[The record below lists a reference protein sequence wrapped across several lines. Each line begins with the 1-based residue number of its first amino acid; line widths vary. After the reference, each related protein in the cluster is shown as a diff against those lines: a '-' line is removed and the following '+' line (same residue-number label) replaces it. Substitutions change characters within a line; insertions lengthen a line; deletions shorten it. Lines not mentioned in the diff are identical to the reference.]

1 MASISGSIN
10 FLGTGSGIDIES
22 LLTGLK
28 QVESM
33 QKSRMEIWKAEW
45 QLRIDAFQEIT
56 TVMTET
62 KSALTQFNTMN
73 KMLKRNVASSNDKV
87 ATATADSTIDQG
99 LYSIDVRQL
108 ATSAIYSNKTI
119 FTGKDAKINDSP
131 TNKTFSYTYKGVTRT
146 IDISPN
152 MTLEQFTKK
161 INNDPKNPGVK
172 ASMIKNGSGYTFQIQ
187 GKETG
192 AENTLSISSDLP
204 SFHSVDNIMT
214 LAYNGKETSFAVT
227 KGMTAQDLV
236 DLLNNRTASTGISAQ
251 LEDKGSQKVIKYYDS
266 AGNDV
271 TSRVGL
277 SGGGLETFSSIGA
290 LAGVTDLTHQLA
302 APGSG
307 PQNYSFTYDGKEYS
321 VKINE
326 TGTGASIQ
334 DLLDAINAKITSEG
348 FDDQLKASWD
358 PGAGQIS
365 FTESK
370 RTLEASS
377 GQALNFSFRVGT
389 AYKEVTKDDG
399 SKELVKDPDST
410 NKLESIALSEGSS
423 LGDLVKAFNK
433 AATADKLAAV
443 DPTASYEA
451 SGDSGAFEI
460 IKTDASGAKTTLT
473 RTKLADGTIQYKDG
487 SVVVFET
494 NSNING
500 LNTDVPASY
509 EIPVSSGTKTL
520 PVASSI
526 NGLDPAPVFATAETT
541 INSGTDNWYS
551 QQAQDARFTLNGWG
565 QELTSSSNTLT
576 EVVEG
581 MTITLKS
588 KGETNLNVV
597 DDKEQ
602 LKENIQ
608 EVVDAINTMLKKIQ
622 ELTKYDKNK
631 TVDGPTDTD
640 NGVLKM
646 ESQFTWQKGAA
657 LTGNYGVQLLRSRLK
672 NVTSGAGSGFTRMQ
686 SSDDTLNDLFTS
698 LSQIGIKTV
707 TNESDP
713 NFGLLEID
721 EAKLDEAIDRDI
733 RNVAELFSADMQ
745 GGTNS
750 ENFSVA
756 STGTRAKGGT
766 YRVEYEVGS
775 DGKLDTDSVYINGAK
790 ANYDSSMGTFTVGDM
805 NNAAVGVSITFPMD
819 GLTPGSYKGADADT
833 LTIKDGKVNQMIDQ
847 LTDELRS
854 VARDDETGFVGGQ
867 AGAIP
872 LLIDNYKTVI
882 ASIDKKIEREETRL
896 VTWEKRMKARF
907 SRLDTLMTKLNGQME
922 SNASALA
929 QLSSNKSSS

>member
-1 MASISGSIN
+1 MASSISGSIS
-10 FLGTGSGIDIES
+10 FQGLGSGTDFSEMIK
-22 LLTGLK
+22 GLK
-28 QVESM
+28 QIESM

-56 TVMTET
+56 TVMTEAKT
-62 KSALTQFNTMN
+62 ALTKFNTMN

-99 LYSIDVRQL
+99 LYSIDVKQL
-108 ATSAIYSNKTI
+108 ATSAIYSNKTT

-131 TNKTFSYTYKGVTRT
+131 DNKTFSYTYKGVTRT

-192 AENTLSISSDLP
+192 AQNTLSISSDLP
-204 SFHSVDNIMT
+204 TFHSVDKIMT

-227 KGMTAQDLV
+227 KNMTAQDLV
-236 DLLNNRTASTGISAQ
+236 DLLNNRTSSTGISAK
-251 LEDKGSQKVIKYYDS
+251 LEDVGGQKTIKYYDS
-266 AGNDV
+266 TGNDV
-271 TSRVGL
+271 TNRVGL
-277 SGGGLETFSSIGA
+277 SGGGLDAFSSVGN
-290 LAGVTDLTHQLA
+290 LAGETDLTRQLA

-307 PQNYSFTYDGKEYS
+307 PKDYSFTYDGKEYS
-321 VKINE
+321 VRINE
-326 TGTGASIQ
+326 TDSGASIQ
-334 DLLDAINAKITSEG
+334 DLLDAVNAKIASEG
-348 FDDQLKASWD
+348 FDDKLKASWD
-358 PGAGQIS
+358 SGTGQLK

-389 AYKEVTKDDG
+389 AYKEVTNPDG
-399 SKELVKDPDST
+399 SKELVKDPNST
-410 NKLESIALSEGSS
+410 NKLESLALSEGSS
-423 LGDLVKAFNK
+423 LDDLVKAFNK
-433 AATADKLAAV
+433 AATADKLATV
-443 DPTASYEA
+443 DPSSSYEA

-460 IKTDASGAKTTLT
+460 IKTDASGVKTTLT
-473 RTKLADGTIQYKDG
+473 RTKLKDGTIQYKDG

-494 NSNING
+494 NSNISG
-500 LNTDVPASY
+500 LNTDNPASY
-509 EIPVSSGTKTL
+509 EIQISNKDKVLPAASNIDGFDPTL
-520 PVASSI
+520 TFASTDT
-526 NGLDPAPVFATAETT
+526 L

-576 EVVEG
+576 DVVEG

-602 LKENIQ
+602 LKENIH
-608 EVVDAINTMLKKIQ
+608 EVVEAVNAMLTKIQ
-622 ELTKYDKNK
+622 ELTKFDKNK
-631 TVDGPTDTD
+631 NVDGPTTTD
-640 NGVLKM
+640 DGVLEM

-672 NVTSGAGSGFTRMQ
+672 NVTSGSANGFTRMQ
-686 SSDDTLNDLFTS
+686 NSDDTLNDLFTS

-707 TNESDP
+707 TDESDP

-721 EAKLDEAIDRDI
+721 EAKLDEAIDKDI

-750 ENFSVA
+750 ANFSVV
-756 STGTRAKGGT
+756 STGTRAKGGS
-766 YRVEYEVGS
+766 YRVEYEVDEHGI
-775 DGKLDTDSVYINGAK
+775 LDKNSVYINGAK
-790 ANYDSSMGTFTVGDM
+790 ANYDSSMGTFTVADM
-805 NNAAVGVSITFPMD
+805 NNAAVGVSISFPMD

-854 VARDDETGFVGGQ
+854 VARDDKTGIVGGK
-867 AGAIP
+867 AGALP
-872 LLIDNYKTVI
+872 LLIDNYQTVI
-882 ASIDKKIEREETRL
+882 KNIDKKIEREETRL
-896 VTWEKRMKARF
+896 VTWEKRMKAKF
-907 SRLDTLMTKLNGQME
+907 ARLDTLLAEMNNTMSANE
-922 SNASALA
+922 AALA
-929 QLSSNKSSS
+929 QLSTSK

>member
-1 MASISGSIN
+1 MSSSISGSIS
-10 FLGTGSGIDIES
+10 FQGLGSGTDFSEMIK
-22 LLTGLK
+22 GLK

-56 TVMTET
+56 TAMTEAKT
-62 KSALTQFNTMN
+62 ALTQFNTMN

-99 LYSIDVRQL
+99 LYSIDVKQL

-131 TNKTFSYTYKGVTRT
+131 DNKTFSYTYKGVTRT

-192 AENTLSISSDLP
+192 AQNTLSISSDLP
-204 SFHSVDNIMT
+204 SFHSVDKLMT

-227 KGMTAQDLV
+227 KNMTAQDLV
-236 DLLNNRTASTGISAQ
+236 DLLNNRTSSTGISAK
-251 LEDKGSQKVIKYYDS
+251 LEDVGGQKTIKYYDS
-266 AGNDV
+266 TGNDV
-271 TSRVGL
+271 THEVGL
-277 SGGGLETFSSIGA
+277 SGGGLEGFGASSYGS
-290 LAGVTDLTHQLA
+290 LAGQTNLA
-302 APGSG
+302 VGG
-307 PQNYSFTYDGKEYS
+307 DYSFTYGGKTFKVTAAAGQLIS
-321 VKINE
+321 G
-326 TGTGASIQ
+326 GTGSGSLEEAVNAAIAAEG
-334 DLLDAINAKITSEG
+334 LDHELSAAWNSATG
-348 FDDQLKASWD
+348 QFD
-358 PGAGQIS
+358 
-365 FTESK
+365 FTVSK

-389 AYKEVTKDDG
+389 AYKEVTNTDG
-399 SKELVKDPDST
+399 TKELVKDPNST
-410 NKLESIALSEGSS
+410 NKLEAITLSEGSS
-423 LGDLVKAFNK
+423 LDDLVKAFNK
-433 AATADKLAAV
+433 AATADKLATV
-443 DPTASYEA
+443 DPSSSYEA

-460 IKTDASGAKTTLT
+460 IKTDASGTKTTLT
-473 RTKLADGTIQYKDG
+473 RTKLKDGTIQYKDG

-494 NSNING
+494 NSNISG
-500 LNTDVPASY
+500 LNTDTPASY
-509 EIPVSSGTKTL
+509 EIPTSSTHKAL
-520 PVASSI
+520 PVASTI
-526 NGLDPAPVFATAETT
+526 NGLDPTPFFASADEN
-541 INSGTDNWYS
+541 INNGSDNWYS
-551 QQAQDARFTLNGWG
+551 QQAQDARFTLNGWE

-576 EVVEG
+576 DVVEG

-602 LKENIQ
+602 LKENIH
-608 EVVDAINTMLKKIQ
+608 EVVEAVNAMLTKIQ
-622 ELTKYDKNK
+622 ELTKFDKNK
-631 TVDGPTDTD
+631 TVDGPTSTD
-640 NGVLKM
+640 DGVLKM

-707 TNESDP
+707 TDESDP

-721 EAKLDEAIDRDI
+721 EAKLDEAINKDI

-745 GGTNS
+745 GSTNS
-750 ENFSVA
+750 ANFNVV
-756 STGTRAKGGT
+756 STGTRAKGGS
-766 YRVEYEVGS
+766 YRVEYEV
-775 DGKLDTDSVYINGAK
+775 DEHGKLDTNSVYINGAK
-790 ANYDSSMGTFTVGDM
+790 ANYDSTMETFTVADM

-833 LTIKDGKVNQMIDQ
+833 LTVKDGKVNQMLDQ

-854 VARDDETGFVGGQ
+854 VARDNETGIVGGK

-872 LLIDNYKTVI
+872 LLIDNYQSVI
-882 ASIDKKIEREETRL
+882 KNIDKKIEREERRL
-896 VTWEKRMKARF
+896 VTWEKRMKSRF
-907 SRLDTLMTKLNGQME
+907 ARLDTLLSEMNNTMSANE
-922 SNASALA
+922 AALA
-929 QLSSNKSSS
+929 QLSTSSSK